1 MLFRMEPSFFAFPND
16 RMRPSHALNRADLQ
30 MTNCAH
36 ETPFFLSLGKKGTVA
51 RRYQFSVASTACG
64 SQFELVAESVMALAV
79 AGGPLNLRAVRP
91 NIALN
96 RTSVRRPSFCGLG
109 TRRLI

>member
-1 MLFRMEPSFFAFPND
+1 MVLSG
-16 RMRPSHALNRADLQ
+16 RPMPDVLDYDDLEMNR
-30 MTNCAH
+30 
-36 ETPFFLSLGKKGTVA
+36 
-51 RRYQFSVASTACG
+51 Y
-64 SQFELVAESVMALAV
+64 VMALAV